1 MGHWGQSR
9 PCPPYFHT
17 CHSHSSA
24 GAPQGSGSPGALHG
38 AAVPPALRVAFPALI
53 HSQHT
58 PSPPVTAWL
67 PSRPGLHGLLEDSH
81 AGASLEICGRA
92 RAEREGLGSGQG
104 SGGDGLQRPWLILA
118 AGFACRDPG
127 EKPFE
132 RVRDAARS
140 HTKHASQTQVSG
152 GDPGGRLGTFGGGVH
167 FLRSAEV

>member
-1 MGHWGQSR
+1 MPFAEER
-9 PCPPYFHT
+9 T
-17 CHSHSSA
+17 
-24 GAPQGSGSPGALHG
+24 
-38 AAVPPALRVAFPALI
+38 
-53 HSQHT
+53 
-58 PSPPVTAWL
+58 
-67 PSRPGLHGLLEDSH
+67 
-81 AGASLEICGRA
+81 GASLEICGRA

-118 AGFACRDPG
+118 AGFACGDPG

-140 HTKHASQTQVSG
+140 HTKHASQTQVAG